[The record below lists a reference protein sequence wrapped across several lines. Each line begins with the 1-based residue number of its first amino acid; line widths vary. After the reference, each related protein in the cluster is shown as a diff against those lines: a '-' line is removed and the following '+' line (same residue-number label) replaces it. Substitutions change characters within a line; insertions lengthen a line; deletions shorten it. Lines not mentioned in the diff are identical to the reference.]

1 MVLSG
6 EVSAWVPLVR
16 SGRKRFWL
24 SPALRCT
31 GRAVVMADVVR
42 LSLVGASARDEDN
55 LRRFPVQRRGRRTWL
70 RNRRGECL
78 FLFSTMARPRLAT
91 QPSRGEAK
99 GTRYQIQVFPH
110 GLLVGGRV
118 PNGLVITG
126 VDRLDHVGRVRMTQ
140 RVSASCSGERQ
151 ELAPTTTS
159 TAARSWNWDSVLLR
173 CTPLA
178 KRSLAAALGRSRAD
192 RPGGTSRSRRD
203 ASRRHKRGPLRIR
216 HDALPT
222 TVCRPM
228 MLDPSLIGPFGAVAD
243 RDQRISAP

>member
-1 MVLSG
+1 
-6 EVSAWVPLVR
+6 
-16 SGRKRFWL
+16 
-24 SPALRCT
+24 
-31 GRAVVMADVVR
+31 MADVVR

-55 LRRFPVQRRGRRTWL
+55 LRRIPVQRRGRRTWL

-78 FLFSTMARPRLAT
+78 FLFSTMARPRLAI

-151 ELAPTTTS
+151 ELVPTTTS
-159 TAARSWNWDSVLLR
+159 TAARSWNWDGVLPVR
-173 CTPLA
+173 TPL
-178 KRSLAAALGRSRAD
+178 SLAATLGRGRAD
-192 RPGGTSRSRRD
+192 RPGGTLRSRRD
-203 ASRRHKRGPLRIR
+203 ASRRHKRGLLRIG
-216 HDALPT
+216 HDAPPM
-222 TVCRPM
+222 TVRRPV
-228 MLDPSLIGPFGAVAD
+228 MLDPSPTSPFRAVAD
-243 RDQRISAP
+243 